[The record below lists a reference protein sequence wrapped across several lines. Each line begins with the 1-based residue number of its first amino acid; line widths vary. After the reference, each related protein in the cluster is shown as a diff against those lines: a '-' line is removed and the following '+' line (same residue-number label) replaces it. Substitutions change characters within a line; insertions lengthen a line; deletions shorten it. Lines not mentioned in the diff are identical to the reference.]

1 MHKGTTKYRDS
12 SKRAER
18 VTQRCC
24 TDRATLFFFFL
35 GLYMRASKPQ
45 RHGYLAKPPCSTPHE
60 NYPAVW
66 VRSS

>member
-24 TDRATLFFFFL
+24 TDRATYFFSFWGYIC
-35 GLYMRASKPQ
+35 GLQNHKGMA
-45 RHGYLAKPPCSTPHE
+45 T
-60 NYPAVW
+60 
-66 VRSS
+66 

>member
-12 SKRAER
+12 SKER

-24 TDRATLFFFFL
+24 TDRATFCSFFLL

-45 RHGYLAKPPCSTPHE
+45 RDDYLAKPPCSTSHE

>member
-24 TDRATLFFFFL
+24 TDRATFFFCFL
-35 GLYMRASKPQ
+35 FGVIYAGFKTTKAWLPSQASLQ
-45 RHGYLAKPPCSTPHE
+45 Y
-60 NYPAVW
+60 
-66 VRSS
+66 SS